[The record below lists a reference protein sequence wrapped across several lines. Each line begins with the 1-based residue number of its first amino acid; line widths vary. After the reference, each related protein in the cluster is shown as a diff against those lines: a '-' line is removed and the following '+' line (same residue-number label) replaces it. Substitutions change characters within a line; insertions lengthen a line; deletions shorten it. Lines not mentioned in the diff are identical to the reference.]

1 MLTNVLLGEYNGD
14 TMIIEC
20 PECGTK
26 NTTDEPIQPGKRY
39 HCGKC
44 GAVITLLQASDSSS
58 EIASSTITGVTSN
71 TSRERTVSNEGSPV
85 LTKVAV
91 VPFESGHYRT
101 QWVTFFLAG
110 LVLICII
117 SVWFDYLQIQLVNRI
132 IRGDFVTMAEALA
145 NDDRQ
150 ATIGWIYFSL
160 SVITVILFLMWIHR
174 AHRNLPSLGNTNLK
188 YSPGWAVGWFF
199 VPILS
204 LWKPYQVTTEIW
216 KASDPTIDINGSTA
230 WEKSSA
236 SSLVSSWWFLFIVSA
251 VIGNIVLRLF
261 LQAETPSEILT
272 VSRWSFIVGIIDIV
286 IAILTIL
293 IVRNIDQRQEMKRQL
308 LKTPLTF

>member
-1 MLTNVLLGEYNGD
+1 
-14 TMIIEC
+14 MIIEC

-26 NTTDEPIQPGKRY
+26 NTTDKPIKPGKRY

-101 QWVTFFLAG
+101 QLVTFFLTG

-132 IRGDFVTMAEALA
+132 IRGDFVTMAEVLT

-150 ATIGWIYFSL
+150 ATIGLVYTVVLI
-160 SVITVILFLMWIHR
+160 ITGILFLMWIHR

-216 KASDPTIDINGSTA
+216 KASDPTTDINDSTA
-230 WEKSSA
+230 WKKSSA
-236 SSLVSSWWFLFIVSA
+236 SSIISSWWFLFLVS
-251 VIGNIVLRLF
+251 VLIGNILVRF
-261 LQAETPSEILT
+261 VLQAETLSEILT
-272 VSRWSFIVGIIDIV
+272 VSWWSFIMGVIDIV

-293 IVRNIDQRQEMKRQL
+293 IVRNIDQRQQMKNQL
-308 LKTPLTF
+308 SRTPLTF

>member
-1 MLTNVLLGEYNGD
+1 
-14 TMIIEC
+14 MIIEC

-26 NTTDEPIQPGKRY
+26 NVVDMPLQPDKSY
-39 HCGKC
+39 SCGKC
-44 GAVITLLQASDSSS
+44 GATFTFAQVTNAIQETTSSKI
-58 EIASSTITGVTSN
+58 EGTSSLIS
-71 TSRERTVSNEGSPV
+71 SPV
-85 LTKVAV
+85 LSEKNAI
-91 VPFESGHYRT
+91 PFESGHYRT

-110 LVLICII
+110 LVLTCII

-150 ATIGWIYFSL
+150 ATIGLIYTIVFI
-160 SVITVILFLMWIHR
+160 ITGILFLMWIHR
-174 AHRNLPSLGNTNLK
+174 AHRNLQSLGNTNLK

-204 LWKPYQVTTEIW
+204 WWKPYQVTTEIG
-216 KASDPTIDINGSTA
+216 KASDPTTDINDSTA
-230 WEKSSA
+230 WKKSSA
-236 SSLVSSWWFLFIVSA
+236 SSLVSSWWLLFIVSA

-272 VSRWSFIVGIIDIV
+272 VSWWSFIVGIIDIV

-293 IVRNIDQRQEMKRQL
+293 IVRNIDQRQEMKSRL

>member
-1 MLTNVLLGEYNGD
+1 
-14 TMIIEC
+14 MIIEC

-26 NTTDEPIQPGKRY
+26 NVVDTPLQPDKSY
-39 HCGKC
+39 SCGKC
-44 GAVITLLQASDSSS
+44 RATFTFAQVTNALQETTSSKI
-58 EIASSTITGVTSN
+58 EGTSSRIS
-71 TSRERTVSNEGSPV
+71 SPV
-85 LTKVAV
+85 LSEKNAI
-91 VPFESGHYRT
+91 PFESGHYRT

-150 ATIGWIYFSL
+150 ATIGLIYTVVFI
-160 SVITVILFLMWIHR
+160 ITGILFLMWIHR
-174 AHRNLPSLGNTNLK
+174 VHRNLPSLGNTNLK

-216 KASDPTIDINGSTA
+216 KASDPTTDINDSTA
-230 WEKSSA
+230 WKKSSA
-236 SSLVSSWWFLFIVSA
+236 SSIISSWWFLFLVSA
-251 VIGNIVLRLF
+251 LIGNILVRF
-261 LQAETPSEILT
+261 VLQAETPSEILT
-272 VSRWSFIVGIIDIV
+272 VSCWSFIMGVIDIV

-293 IVRNIDQRQEMKRQL
+293 IVRNIDQRQQMKNQL
-308 LKTPLTF
+308 SRTPLTF